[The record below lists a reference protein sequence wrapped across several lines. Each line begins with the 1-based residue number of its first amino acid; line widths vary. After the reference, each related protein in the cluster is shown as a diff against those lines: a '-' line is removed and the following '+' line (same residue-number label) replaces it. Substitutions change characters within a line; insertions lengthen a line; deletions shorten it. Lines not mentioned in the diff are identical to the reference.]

1 MLEIK
6 GVVAG
11 VEDGLS
17 EAIAKLDEPDIHRAY
32 WDQNEF
38 VFLPGFIPRTVIEP
52 CRFEV
57 ERVEHDVHRNYVPGH
72 KQGGSVS
79 YYVIREKAP
88 AILALY
94 RSSALRTFLSW
105 LVDAPLMLCP
115 EDDPHS
121 CALYYYT
128 KPGDHIGF
136 HYDTS
141 YYRGARY
148 TVLIGL
154 VEQSEHCR
162 LVARV
167 HKGKETT
174 AISETR
180 IPMEPGTMVVFNG
193 DKLWHAVTPLWAME
207 RRVIL
212 TLQYVTDQR
221 MGPLKKLFSNMKD
234 AFAYF
239 GPAALLH
246 RPTTRK
252 KASRRDSSTQSEARA
267 EHPTLLFI
275 EGAGGASNGR
285 DS

>member
-1 MLEIK
+1 MPKVSPVANMENNLVGAVE
-6 GVVAG
+6 GV
-11 VEDGLS
+11 DRSL
-17 EAIAKLDEPDIHRAY
+17 LHQAY

-38 VFLPGFIPRTVIEP
+38 LLLERFIPPSVVEP
-52 CRFEV
+52 CLCEI
-57 ERVEHDVHRNYVPGH
+57 EQLSGEVHRNYVPGH

-79 YYVIREKAP
+79 FYSIQEKAP

-94 RSSALRTFLSW
+94 RSPALRMFLSR
-105 LVDAPLMLCP
+105 LVDVPLMLCP
-115 EDDPHS
+115 EDDPHA

-167 HKGKETT
+167 HKGMPPIE
-174 AISETR
+174 ISETR

-193 DKLWHAVTPLWAME
+193 DKLWHAVTPLGAHE

-221 MGPLKKLFSNMKD
+221 MRPLKKLFSNMKD

-239 GPAALLH
+239 GPAALMH
-246 RPTTRK
+246 RPKSKQT
-252 KASRRDSSTQSEARA
+252 SINDRA
-267 EHPTLLFI
+267 MIRFDMLTDHPTLQFLA
-275 EGAGGASNGR
+275 GAWSASHNR

>member
-1 MLEIK
+1 MPKANAAVDIEQDL
-6 GVVAG
+6 ARA
-11 VEDGLS
+11 VERVDQTFVHES
-17 EAIAKLDEPDIHRAY
+17 Y
-32 WDQNEF
+32 WEQNEF
-38 VFLPGFIPRTVIEP
+38 VLLERFIPPSVIDRCLREI
-52 CRFEV
+52 
-57 ERVEHDVHRNYVPGH
+57 ERLDHDIHRNYVPGH

-79 YYVIREKAP
+79 YYSIRDKAP
-88 AILALY
+88 DILALY
-94 RSSALRTFLSW
+94 RSAALRTFFSRM
-105 LVDAPLMLCP
+105 VDARLELCP

-148 TVLIGL
+148 TVLIGM

-167 HKGKETT
+167 RKGSVPTE
-174 AISETR
+174 ISETR
-180 IPMEPGTMVVFNG
+180 IPMRPGTMVIFNG
-193 DKLWHAVTPLWAME
+193 DKLWHAVTPLGADE

-239 GPAALLH
+239 GPAALMH
-246 RPTTRK
+246 RP
-252 KASRRDSSTQSEARA
+252 KAR
-267 EHPTLLFI
+267 
-275 EGAGGASNGR
+275 
-285 DS
+285 

>member
-1 MLEIK
+1 MPKVSPVADMESNLVEAVE
-6 GVVAG
+6 GV
-11 VEDGLS
+11 DRSL
-17 EAIAKLDEPDIHRAY
+17 LHQAY

-38 VFLPGFIPRTVIEP
+38 LLLGRFIPPSVVEP
-52 CRFEV
+52 CLCEI
-57 ERVEHDVHRNYVPGH
+57 EQLSGAVHRNYVPGH

-79 YYVIREKAP
+79 FYSIQEKAP
-88 AILALY
+88 TILALY
-94 RSSALRTFLSW
+94 RSPALRMFLSQ

-115 EDDPHS
+115 EDDPHA

-167 HKGKETT
+167 HKGMPPTE
-174 AISETR
+174 ISETR

-193 DKLWHAVTPLWAME
+193 DKLWHAVTPLGAHE

-239 GPAALLH
+239 GPAALMH
-246 RPTTRK
+246 RPKSKQRSISYG
-252 KASRRDSSTQSEARA
+252 APFQSNAVTD
-267 EHPTLLFI
+267 HPTLQFLA
-275 EGAGGASNGR
+275 GAWSASHNR

>member
-1 MLEIK
+1 MPRVSPMADMESNLVEAVE
-6 GVVAG
+6 GV
-11 VEDGLS
+11 DRSL
-17 EAIAKLDEPDIHRAY
+17 LHQAY

-38 VFLPGFIPRTVIEP
+38 LLLERFIPPSVVELCLCEIEQLSG
-52 CRFEV
+52 E
-57 ERVEHDVHRNYVPGH
+57 VHRNYVPGH

-79 YYVIREKAP
+79 FYSIQEKAP

-94 RSSALRTFLSW
+94 RSPALRMFFSR
-105 LVDAPLMLCP
+105 LVDASLMLCP
-115 EDDPHS
+115 EDDPHA

-167 HKGKETT
+167 RKGKTPTE
-174 AISETR
+174 ISETR

-193 DKLWHAVTPLWAME
+193 DKLWHAVTPLGAQE

-221 MGPLKKLFSNMKD
+221 MGPLKKLFSNVKD

-239 GPAALLH
+239 GPAALMH
-246 RPTTRK
+246 RP
-252 KASRRDSSTQSEARA
+252 KAKQTSISDGVPFRSDAITD
-267 EHPTLLFI
+267 HPILRFLA
-275 EGAGGASNGR
+275 GAGGASLNR
-285 DS
+285 NS

>member
-1 MLEIK
+1 VSDEGVTGESGSLIFYLGRALERVEHHEEGVREKERLVWEIK
-6 GVVAG
+6 DRVAG
-11 VEDGLS
+11 VEVALS
-17 EAIAKLDEPDIHRAY
+17 EAIAGLDEPDIHSAY
-32 WDQNEF
+32 WNQNEF
-38 VFLPGFIPRTVIEP
+38 VRLPRFIPPTVVESCLLEIEQ
-52 CRFEV
+52 V
-57 ERVEHDVHRNYVPGH
+57 EPHIHRNYVPGH

-79 YYVIREKAP
+79 SYVIRDKAP
-88 AILALY
+88 AIVALY
-94 RSSALRTFLSW
+94 RSTALRTYLTR
-105 LVDAPLMLCP
+105 LVGSQLMLCP
-115 EDDPHS
+115 EDDPHA

-141 YYRGARY
+141 YYKGARY

-167 HKGKETT
+167 HKGKDVTE
-174 AISETR
+174 ISETR

-193 DKLWHAVTPLWAME
+193 DKLWHAVTPMGANG

-239 GPAALLH
+239 GPAALM
-246 RPTTRK
+246 
-252 KASRRDSSTQSEARA
+252 RR
-267 EHPTLLFI
+267 
-275 EGAGGASNGR
+275 
-285 DS
+285 